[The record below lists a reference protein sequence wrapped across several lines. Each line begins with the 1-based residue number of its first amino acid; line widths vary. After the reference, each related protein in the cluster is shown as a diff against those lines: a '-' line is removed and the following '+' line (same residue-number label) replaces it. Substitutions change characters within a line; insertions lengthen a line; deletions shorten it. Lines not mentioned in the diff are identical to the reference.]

1 MVSDGGD
8 EERPKGEE
16 ESRRFGDP
24 KPGSI
29 RELIL
34 SSAQSAPPEF
44 PEDHADDSPSLA
56 TRAVLVGILVVAVFV
71 VYSTLKGDR
80 PYAVEAHFE
89 NASQL
94 VAGNEVLVGGAP
106 AGVVD
111 AIELGDNGEAIVTL
125 SLDSDYAPLHRGTT
139 ATVRSPSLSQVA
151 GRQVQ
156 LTLPVDSQAGD
167 EIPDGGALSQSETIS
182 EVDLDQVFNTLDPE
196 TIKDFKHVIQG
207 LEISYDGVGEQA
219 NRGLRYLNPFLS
231 TSRRVFAE
239 LSQDQAAL
247 ENLIVDTA
255 SLSGALAE
263 RSPDVTQLI
272 GNLNGMM
279 NAIGDRKERLAEA
292 ISLFPDFMRNANTT
306 FVNLR
311 AALDDVDPLVS
322 ASKPVAE
329 RLRPFLAELR
339 VAARDAVPTIKDL
352 DAILARPGKAND
364 LVELTEVQPPLAEA
378 ALGSGSPDCGRN
390 AVDLGELERPADDD
404 YGQGAFGE
412 AVCSL
417 TNSLP
422 QLAMFRAY
430 TPELVGWFNGFS
442 ESSGYKDAIGGI
454 GRLEAVFNTFT
465 LSLPGGLPD
474 ILGAP
479 DGPLEQLGALD
490 RDNEERCPGAN
501 ERPAQDLGD
510 NSVPFTDGG
519 ALVDGVPGECD
530 PEDGIPGP

>member
-1 MVSDGGD
+1 MRNSSVIGRVAALVALAIAVVVVVMLFTGG
-8 EERPKGEE
+8 
-16 ESRRFGDP
+16 
-24 KPGSI
+24 
-29 RELIL
+29 
-34 SSAQSAPPEF
+34 
-44 PEDHADDSPSLA
+44 EDAYEVDA
-56 TRAVLVGILVVAVFV
+56 T
-71 VYSTLKGDR
+71 
-80 PYAVEAHFE
+80 FE

-94 VAGNEVLVGGAP
+94 VKGNEVVVGGAP
-106 AGVVD
+106 AGTVKT
-111 AIELGDNGEAIVTL
+111 IELGDNGEAIVTL

-378 ALGSGSPDCGRN
+378 ALGSGSPDCGPGPKN
-390 AVDLGELERPADDD
+390 PEDLEVAADDD
-404 YGQGAFGE
+404 YTQGAFGE
-412 AVCSL
+412 TVCSL
-417 TNSLP
+417 DNSLAT
-422 QLAMFRAY
+422 LEFFRAY
-430 TPELVGWFNGFS
+430 TPELVGWFDGFGH
-442 ESSGYKDAIGGI
+442 SGFIDAIGGI
-454 GRLEAVFNTFT
+454 GRIEATFNAFT
-465 LSLPGGLPD
+465 ASLPGGLPN
-474 ILGAP
+474 ILASPLSPTQVLGAI
-479 DGPLEQLGALD
+479 DQGND
-490 RDNEERCPGAN
+490 ERCPGAN

-519 ALVDGVPGECD
+519 ALINGTALGSCD
-530 PEDGIPGP
+530 PEDRIPGP